1 LKRQLNAGVP
11 ITGDILSQ
19 PVLIKRGEA
28 VTITAEGD
36 GLSVKMPGVAMSD
49 GRRGEQI
56 RIKNNNSAKIVD
68 AQVTDAGQVTVSM

>member
-1 LKRQLNAGVP
+1 MQP
-11 ITGDILSQ
+11 I
-19 PVLIKRGEA
+19 LIKRGDA

-68 AQVTDAGQVTVSM
+68 AQVTEPGEVAVPM